1 MLLLVLRCK
10 RRVGSL
16 CSWKVLADDK
26 SSGVR
31 TLDIAFTVL
40 SPSMAEVPRRAVVSA
55 TMAGS
60 EVVMLVSGCSATR
73 WKKGGEATARFAASS
88 LKVAVKPTDL
98 KYSPATDYR
107 YGKTSGPSNM
117 SSRNDDMI
125 ANEMG
130 TKSGAFGF

>member
-1 MLLLVLRCK
+1 MCKCHFQLALELICTTCQICFELGFHCSFFTFKQSLGIFPNLVYLLCVR
-10 RRVGSL
+10 SL
-16 CSWKVLADDK
+16 CSLKTCR
-26 SSGVR
+26 SRS
-31 TLDIAFTVL
+31 
-40 SPSMAEVPRRAVVSA
+40 
-55 TMAGS
+55 
-60 EVVMLVSGCSATR
+60 CSATR

-130 TKSGAFGF
+130 TTSGAFGF